1 MEPKKPPKSNPL
13 PETLQTVK
21 GYPDRLKI
29 YRIPASPYWWVRATF
44 GDRRL
49 TKSTKEVER
58 HKAVSFAKNF
68 YDECL
73 LNRREIPLQTS
84 RQFGRV
90 ADLLLEECQRRSKT
104 GERNPR
110 FAQDLKQILNQR
122 ILPFFKTYRV
132 EDITYQ
138 HLSRF
143 VDSMRA
149 DECSASTIKRTLVS
163 VRQVLKHGIK
173 LGLIHQVPVF
183 PTITHKDS
191 PRPWFSPD
199 EYEHLKN
206 VAEELAKRKPS
217 EDPTKKIFR
226 YKGERVT
233 GEVRDFIIFMVNSF
247 LRPSDWVDLRRK
259 HITQSVMETT
269 KKPILVIH
277 TPTSKTINTPVITM
291 EAAVGVYKNIVTNQ
305 DSQGERG
312 LDSFVFFPHIE
323 NRDRAE
329 KTMRALFNHVL
340 DEANLRK
347 NNADKNRTIYSLRHT
362 AIAMRFLKGEGVDLL
377 FLARNCRTSV
387 EMIDRFYA
395 RHLSAM
401 MAPERIIGLKSSEL
415 ESKKDKAKTTQK
427 TPRGSKR
434 EKQKRP
440 TKKKKV

>member
-13 PETLQTVK
+13 PGTLQTVK

-49 TKSTKEVER
+49 TKSTKEIER

-73 LNRREIPLQTS
+73 LTRREIPLQTS
-84 RQFGRV
+84 RQFGRC
-90 ADLLLEECQRRSKT
+90 ADLLLEECRRRSKT

-110 FAQDLKQILNQR
+110 FARDLKQILNQR

-149 DECSASTIKRTLVS
+149 DECSASTIKRALVS

-173 LGLIHQVPVF
+173 LGLIHQAPVF
-183 PTITHKDS
+183 PTISHKES

-206 VAEELAKRKPS
+206 VAEELANRKPS
-217 EDPTKKIFR
+217 DVPTQKIFT

-233 GEVRDFIIFMVNSF
+233 EEVRDFIIFMVNSF
-247 LRPSDWVDLRRK
+247 LRPSDWVELKRK
-259 HITQSVMETT
+259 HITETTMETVKT
-269 KKPILVIH
+269 PILVIH

-291 EAAVGVYKNIVTNQ
+291 EAAVGVYADIVARQ
-305 DSQGERG
+305 DAQGTYGTE
-312 LDSFVFFPHIE
+312 SFVFLPHIE

-340 DEANLRK
+340 EEAKLRK
-347 NNADKNRTIYSLRHT
+347 NNADKSRTIYSLRHT
-362 AIAMRFLKGEGVDLL
+362 AIAMRFLKGASVDLL

-401 MAPERIIGLKSSEL
+401 MAPERVVGLRTAKAANTKRA
-415 ESKKDKAKTTQK
+415 KK
-427 TPRGSKR
+427 
-434 EKQKRP
+434 
-440 TKKKKV
+440 

>member
-13 PETLQTVK
+13 PGTLQTVK
-21 GYPDRLKI
+21 GYPDRLKL
-29 YRIPASPYWWVRATF
+29 YRIPSSPYWWVRATF

-49 TKSTKEVER
+49 TKSTKEIER
-58 HKAVSFAKNF
+58 HKAVAFAKNF

-73 LNRREIPLQTS
+73 LTRREIPLQTS
-84 RQFGRV
+84 RQFGRC

-110 FAQDLKQILNQR
+110 FARDLKQILNQR

-149 DECSASTIKRTLVS
+149 DECSASTIKRALVS

-173 LGLIHQVPVF
+173 LGLIHQVPIF
-183 PTITHKDS
+183 PTITYKDS

-206 VAEELAKRKPS
+206 VAEELANRKPS
-217 EDPTKKIFR
+217 DDPTQKIFV

-233 GEVRDFIIFMVNSF
+233 EETRDFIIFMVNSF
-247 LRPSDWVDLRRK
+247 LRPSDWVELKRK
-259 HITQSVMETT
+259 HITTSILEKT

-291 EAAVGVYKNIVTNQ
+291 EAAAGVYAKLVARQ
-305 DSQGERG
+305 DAQGTYGTE
-312 LDSFVFFPHIE
+312 SFVFLPHID

-329 KTMRALFNHVL
+329 KTMRALFNHIL
-340 DEANLRK
+340 EEAKLRK

-401 MAPERIIGLKSSEL
+401 MAPERVVGLRV
-415 ESKKDKAKTTQK
+415 A
-427 TPRGSKR
+427 
-434 EKQKRP
+434 EKV
-440 TKKKKV
+440 TAVKKKKKSKTSANAKSRRSRTEQADS

>member
-13 PETLQTVK
+13 PGTLQTVK

-29 YRIPASPYWWVRATF
+29 YRIPSSPYWWVRATF

-49 TKSTKEVER
+49 TKSTKEIER
-58 HKAVSFAKNF
+58 HKAVAFAKNF

-73 LNRREIPLQTS
+73 LTRREIPLQTS
-84 RQFGRV
+84 RQFGRC
-90 ADLLLEECQRRSKT
+90 ADLLLEECRRRSKT

-110 FAQDLKQILNQR
+110 FARDLKQILNQR

-149 DECSASTIKRTLVS
+149 DECSASTIKRALVS

-173 LGLIHQVPVF
+173 LGLIHQAPVF

-206 VAEELAKRKPS
+206 VVEELANRKPS
-217 EDPTKKIFR
+217 DDPEKKIFE

-233 GEVRDFIIFMVNSF
+233 EETRDFIIFMVNSF

-259 HITQSVMETT
+259 HITKSILERT

-291 EAAVGVYKNIVTNQ
+291 EAAAGVYAKLVARQ
-305 DSQGERG
+305 DSQATYGSE
-312 LDSFVFFPHIE
+312 SFVFLPHIE

-329 KTMRALFNHVL
+329 KAMRALFNHVL
-340 DEANLRK
+340 DEAKLRK
-347 NNADKNRTIYSLRHT
+347 NNADKSRTIYSLRHT

-395 RHLSAM
+395 RHLSAV
-401 MAPERIIGLKSSEL
+401 MAPEKIVGLRQAEK
-415 ESKKDKAKTTQK
+415 K
-427 TPRGSKR
+427 TPL
-434 EKQKRP
+434 
-440 TKKKKV
+440 KKKKKSKKSSKSEPRSSRSEQAPS

>member
-1 MEPKKPPKSNPL
+1 M
-13 PETLQTVK
+13 VK

-49 TKSTKEVER
+49 TKSTKEIER

-73 LNRREIPLQTS
+73 LTRREIPLQTS
-84 RQFGRV
+84 RQFGRC

-110 FAQDLKQILNQR
+110 FARDLKQILNQR

-149 DECSASTIKRTLVS
+149 DECSASTIKRALVS

-173 LGLIHQVPVF
+173 LGLIHQAPVF
-183 PTITHKDS
+183 PTISYKES

-206 VAEELAKRKPS
+206 VAEELANRKPS
-217 EDPTKKIFR
+217 DDPEKKIFT

-233 GEVRDFIIFMVNSF
+233 EETRDFIIFMVNSF
-247 LRPSDWVDLRRK
+247 LRPSDWVELKRK
-259 HITQSVMETT
+259 HITKSILEKT

-277 TPTSKTINTPVITM
+277 TPTSKTVNTPVITM
-291 EAAVGVYKNIVTNQ
+291 EAAAGVYDKIVARQ
-305 DSQGERG
+305 DTQGTHGSEA
-312 LDSFVFFPHIE
+312 FVFLPQIE

-340 DEANLRK
+340 EEAKLRK

-401 MAPERIIGLKSSEL
+401 MAPERIIGLRVAEKKTSHTRQKKS
-415 ESKKDKAKTTQK
+415 KTDLV
-427 TPRGSKR
+427 GNSR
-434 EKQKRP
+434 EKERRSTRK
-440 TKKKKV
+440 